1 MLIQKTGFTTNVDG
15 SEYSQ
20 VNIQGLEG
28 YVMHAPEKKF
38 HLETCSSEES
48 KDE

>member
-15 SEYSQ
+15 SEHSQ
-20 VNIQGLEG
+20 VNIQRLG